1 MFGPVVLFLSG
12 PVSAVTF
19 FSFFKCILIFV
30 CVYFVWWIWCF
41 KSLLFLRS
49 ISWGKDCNAMFLFL
63 GSSLYFLFLSLL
75 HFTETYTDGC
85 LFWLS
90 AYVLGVTLYSGWS
103 LYILMVT
110 TCSSGHFWH
119 IFFIVVTRWHFV
131 TAVFQWLPHFVV
143 VVHFGSTGGCYGRH
157 GVTWSQLLSVSL
169 FLACVHECV
178 DHETLF
184 KGSLPQV
191 WQLQDIDFV
200 AGAARC
206 STWPQVVMVG
216 VLTVVKALRS
226 VHNRCFCGGQIA
238 LKVFVMG
245 VWMVVRPHWRCLWW
259 VSWWWS
265 DNTEGVYE
273 RCLVRSHWGCLWKVS
288 GQWSDDA
295 EGVYERCL
303 DAVQI
308 TLKVFR
314 TGVWMVFRSHYRCLG
329 KVSDNGWITLKVFM
343 KSIWTMVRWEWRW
356 SLLQC

>member
-1 MFGPVVLFLSG
+1 MLTCDSSLCWDVLPGPNLYGPVNSIFNVNFFFFFKGCVLTCDRFVCWDLMPGPNVYGSLNSHVQYEEHLKKKKKVLDLSVGLMFGPVVLFLSG

-49 ISWGKDCNAMFLFL
+49 ISWGKDCNAMFLFF

-238 LKVFVMG
+238 FKAFVMG
-245 VWMVVRPHWRCLWW
+245 VWMVVR
-259 VSWWWS
+259 
-265 DNTEGVYE
+265 
-273 RCLVRSHWGCLWKVS
+273 SH
-288 GQWSDDA
+288 
-295 EGVYERCL
+295 
-303 DAVQI
+303 
-308 TLKVFR
+308 
-314 TGVWMVFRSHYRCLG
+314 
-329 KVSDNGWITLKVFM
+329 
-343 KSIWTMVRWEWRW
+343 
-356 SLLQC
+356 